1 MEENDRR
8 DLESL
13 FAQVEDPRM
22 ERTKRHRLRDIII
35 LAICGVLCG
44 AEGWVE
50 IEEFGNAK
58 KAFFTDLLDLPNG
71 IPSHDTFG
79 RVFALIDPK
88 QFEASFIQWV
98 QGVSQ
103 KIQGVIA
110 IDGKTLR
117 RSHDQAAGKKA
128 LHLVSAWAV
137 ENRLVLAQLATEE
150 KSNEI
155 TAIPLLLEQLALG
168 GCIVTIDAMGTQTKI
183 AEQIIDQGGDYALAL
198 KDNHGNLFD
207 EVKATFALAEKDGFL
222 SPYWEADRQVE
233 KGHGRLEIREQW
245 TLSDPE
251 ILAYLDPEH
260 QWKGLRGI
268 GVVRAERRMEQKTT
282 KETRYFLLSF
292 SSVKTFATAVRSHWG
307 IENSLHWVLD
317 IAFREDESRVRLGH
331 ADENLAVLRHISLNL
346 LRQEHSSRVGIH
358 AKRLKAGWDNQYL
371 LRVLDGVN

>member
-1 MEENDRR
+1 MKDNDLR

-35 LAICGVLCG
+35 LAICGVICG

-50 IEEFGNAK
+50 IEEFGKAK
-58 KAFFTDLLDLPNG
+58 EAFFTDLLDLPNG

-79 RVFALIDPK
+79 RVFALIDPQ
-88 QFEASFIQWV
+88 QFEASFVQWV
-98 QGVSQ
+98 QGISQ
-103 KIQGVIA
+103 TVQGVIA

-183 AEQIIDQGGDYALAL
+183 AAQIIEQDGDYALAL

-207 EVKATFALAEKDGFL
+207 EVKATFALAEKDGFA
-222 SPYWEADRQVE
+222 SPYWESDRQVE
-233 KGHGRLEIREQW
+233 KGHGRVEIREQW

-331 ADENLAVLRHISLNL
+331 ADENLAVLRHISLNV

>member
-1 MEENDRR
+1 MEENNRR

-22 ERTKRHRLRDIII
+22 ERTKLHRLRDIII

-79 RVFALIDPK
+79 RVFALIEPK
-88 QFEASFIQWV
+88 QFEASFIRWV
-98 QGVSQ
+98 QGISQ
-103 KIQGVIA
+103 TVKGVIA

-150 KSNEI
+150 KSNEM
-155 TAIPLLLEQLALG
+155 TAIPLLLEQLALK

-183 AEQIIDQGGDYALAL
+183 AEQIIEQGGDYALAL
-198 KDNHGNLFD
+198 KDNHGDLFD
-207 EVKATFALAEKDGFL
+207 EVKATFALAEKDGFAG
-222 SPYWEADRQVE
+222 PYWESDRQVE

-268 GVVRAERRMEQKTT
+268 GVVRAQRRMEQKTT

-292 SSVKTFATAVRSHWG
+292 SSVKPFATAVRSHWG

-317 IAFREDESRVRLGH
+317 IAFREDESRIRLGH

-346 LRQEHSSRVGIH
+346 LRQERSSRVGIH
-358 AKRLKAGWDNQYL
+358 AKRLKAGWNDQYL